1 MVERT
6 SKFTCGKCFR
16 GFDELQAFGD
26 HLCAPENPFLAA
38 LGGGV
43 INMGEYSIDL
53 KAGAEEYVHQHKVQ
67 RTIKSLEDSIRRP
80 DA

>member
-1 MVERT
+1 MVNPT
-6 SKFTCGKCFR
+6 SKFSCGKCFR

-26 HLCAPENPFLAA
+26 HLCAGENPFLAA

-43 INMGEYSIDL
+43 INTGEYAIDL
-53 KAGAEEYVHQHKVQ
+53 KAGAEEYMHQHRVQ
-67 RTIKSLEDSIRRP
+67 RTIKGLEDSIRQT